1 MRLLIA
7 VLLTIP
13 LAAQE
18 ASTQQAQ
25 PVSGEP
31 SFSLE
36 VGNRWSSE
44 VKGNSDVYRSL
55 VNLGDGPKVLGL
67 DLSLR
72 GPASGL
78 FDKLDVRGDGWGGE
92 PYSTARVRVERDRV
106 FGFSADYRNLAY
118 FNALPSFANPGLDR
132 GVLSSQKT
140 YNLRRRMLDTQLD
153 LFPDRRVIPYLAYSR
168 DWGTGD
174 GVTDF
179 SADANEWSVR
189 NIFQDKTDHY
199 RGGVRFQFNRFH
211 ATLEQGGTAFKDDQ
225 RVYLPPS
232 AHYGNRTTQFL
243 GQWLTLSNLN
253 QAYRARG
260 TSKYSKVLVTANP
273 FSWMDLYGQFLYS
286 LPSSDVNLTQD
297 NTGKFFSL
305 DSFSFFTSERLLAT
319 TQAKQPHTSGSFGA
333 EIRPHRRIRLI
344 ESFMTDRFH
353 TTSNLVSLVDTVT
366 PGAGT
371 TQGATGLERLVFN
384 YNRQEFNVLFD
395 VARGLTLRGGHR
407 YVWGDAVTRA
417 PGLSQTGAQ
426 RTGEMKMQV
435 GLAGLTFRPV
445 ARLSVHFDFEG
456 ASADKNYFRT
466 SLQDYQRIQT
476 RARFQALNS
485 VALSASFSRLE
496 NDNPSPASRYTFE
509 SRNSSLTAYWT
520 PWGGKWI
527 SLTADY
533 TRSTLSSDLS
543 YLVPQTLRS
552 ERSFYQERAHV
563 ATSVLDLKLPR
574 VGSGSPAVS
583 LGGSLFVST
592 GSRASDYY
600 QPFGRL
606 SVPLHRK
613 ASLFGEWRWY
623 NYAEQRYLYEGFR
636 THHFVLGLRL
646 AL

>member
-7 VLLTIP
+7 VLLTLP

-25 PVSGEP
+25 PAAAEP
-31 SFSLE
+31 RLSLE
-36 VGNRWSSE
+36 VGNRWGTE

-92 PYSTARVRVERDRV
+92 PYSTARVSAQRDNAYRLSV
-106 FGFSADYRNLAY
+106 DYRNLAY
-118 FNALPSFANPGLDR
+118 FNALPSFANPGIDR
-132 GVLSSQKT
+132 GVLASQRT

-153 LFPDRRVIPYLAYSR
+153 LFPNRRVIPYLAYSR
-168 DWGTGD
+168 DWGSGD

-179 SADANEWSVR
+179 VADANEYAVR
-189 NIFQDKTDHY
+189 NIFLDKTDHY

-225 RVYLPPS
+225 RLYMPPGTYS
-232 AHYGNRTTQFL
+232 GNRTSPLL
-243 GQWLTLSNLN
+243 GQNLVLSTLN

-273 FSWMDLYGQFLYS
+273 FSWVDLSGQFLYS
-286 LPSSDVNLTQD
+286 LPSSDVNLSQD
-297 NTGKFFSL
+297 NTGNFFSAN
-305 DSFSFFTSERLLAT
+305 SFAFFTSERLLAS

-333 EIRPHRRIRLI
+333 EIRPHRRIRVL

-353 TTSNLVSLVDTVT
+353 TTSNLVSLVDALT
-366 PGAGT
+366 PGGST
-371 TQGATGLERLVFN
+371 TQAAGGFERLVFN
-384 YNRQEFNVLFD
+384 YNRQELNVLFD
-395 VARGLTLRGGHR
+395 VGRGLTFRGGHR

-417 PGLSQTGAQ
+417 PGLSQTGPQ
-426 RTGEMKMQV
+426 RSSEMKMQV
-435 GLAGLTFRPV
+435 GLAGLSFRPV
-445 ARLSVHFDFEG
+445 SRLSVHFDFEG

-466 SLQDYQRIQT
+466 SLQDYHKLQT
-476 RARFQALNS
+476 RARYQVLNS
-485 VALSASFSRLE
+485 LALAFTHSHLRNE
-496 NDNPSPASRYTFE
+496 NPSPASRYDFE
-509 SRNSSLTAYWT
+509 SQNSSLTAYWT

-527 SLTADY
+527 SLTGDY
-533 TRSTLSSDLS
+533 TRSTLSSDIS
-543 YLVPQTLRS
+543 YLVPQTFRP
-552 ERSFYQERAHV
+552 ERSFYEERAHV
-563 ATSVLDLKLPR
+563 ATSVLDVKLPR
-574 VGSGSPAVS
+574 VGPGSPAVS
-583 LGGSLFVST
+583 LGGSLYVGT
-592 GSRASDYY
+592 GSRATDFY

-613 ASLFGEWRWY
+613 ASVFGEWRWY
-623 NYAEQRYLYEGFR
+623 KYGERLYLYEGFR
-636 THHFVLGLRL
+636 THHFTLGLRL
-646 AL
+646 AM